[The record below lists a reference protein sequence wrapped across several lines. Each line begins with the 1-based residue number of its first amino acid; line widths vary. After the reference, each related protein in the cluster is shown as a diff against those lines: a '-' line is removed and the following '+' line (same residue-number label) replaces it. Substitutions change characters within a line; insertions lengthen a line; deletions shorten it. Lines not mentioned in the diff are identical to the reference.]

1 MRIERSG
8 EPNTGSGNAEAMH
21 GRVGVTA
28 CDIASHRIHPRR
40 SVCLSS
46 GCSNS
51 SPTGDTIMAID
62 AISKS
67 PIATRAQRSPSSDAA
82 DGSQTAKPFD
92 PKELIKQCDA
102 ILADLQKLLDLSGS
116 AGGLGSKAHDGPDTS
131 QSDSGANQNSAGGD
145 GGGGAQAGGSG
156 GGCGG
161 GQSAGPGNAPAGPPS
176 DRGGS
181 NVEKNGPTNLPG
193 ESGKVVDRAVSDFQS
208 KYGKDM
214 KAEEGGKKDI
224 QIGNANGNAG
234 VTEARHSS
242 QPGQND
248 KIVLDS
254 SLKGSELKHVAAHE
268 YAHATMSKEYEAAFG
283 QQHEK
288 SAIEGGA
295 EVLANGTAPVGN
307 YKNEY
312 YDKGYVD
319 NAAKA
324 RQQVG
329 EATFNK
335 AFFGGDPASI
345 AKVKEAFDSM
355 GAA

>member
-1 MRIERSG
+1 
-8 EPNTGSGNAEAMH
+8 
-21 GRVGVTA
+21 
-28 CDIASHRIHPRR
+28 
-40 SVCLSS
+40 
-46 GCSNS
+46 
-51 SPTGDTIMAID
+51 MAID
-62 AISKS
+62 AISMS
-67 PIATRAQRSPSSDAA
+67 PIAMRAQRSPSSDAA
-82 DGSQTAKPFD
+82 DGSQTARPFD
-92 PKELIKQCDA
+92 PKELIVQGEA
-102 ILADLQKLLDLSGS
+102 LLARLQQLLDLSGS
-116 AGGLGSKAHDGPDTS
+116 AGGIGAKAHDGPAS
-131 QSDSGANQNSAGGD
+131 GQNDSGADQNSAGG
-145 GGGGAQAGGSG
+145 GGGGSAPAGGSA

-161 GQSAGPGNAPAGPPS
+161 GQGAGPGSAAGGPPAGG
-176 DRGGS
+176 GGS
-181 NVEKNGPTNLPG
+181 NVEKNGATNLPG
-193 ESGKVVDRAVSDFQS
+193 ESGQIVDRAVSDFQS

-224 QIGNANGNAG
+224 EIGNANGNAG
-234 VTEARHSS
+234 VTETRHSS
-242 QPGQND
+242 RPGQND

-283 QQHEK
+283 QQHGK

-295 EVLANGTAPVGN
+295 EVLANATAPVGN

-319 NAAKA
+319 NAAEA

>member
-1 MRIERSG
+1 
-8 EPNTGSGNAEAMH
+8 
-21 GRVGVTA
+21 
-28 CDIASHRIHPRR
+28 
-40 SVCLSS
+40 
-46 GCSNS
+46 
-51 SPTGDTIMAID
+51 MAID
-62 AISKS
+62 AISMS

-82 DGSQTAKPFD
+82 DGSQTARPFD
-92 PKELIKQCDA
+92 PKEIIKQCEA
-102 ILADLQKLLDLSGS
+102 LLASLKELLDLAGS
-116 AGGLGSKAHDGPDTS
+116 ARDLGSKAHDGPDTS
-131 QSDSGANQNSAGGD
+131 QNDSGANQNSAGSD
-145 GGGGAQAGGSG
+145 GGQSAPGGGSA

-161 GQSAGPGNAPAGPPS
+161 GQGAGPGAGPGNAAGGPPS
-176 DRGGS
+176 DGGGS
-181 NVEKNGPTNLPG
+181 GVEKNGSTNLPG
-193 ESGKVVDRAVSDFQS
+193 DSGGTVDRAVNAFEA

-234 VTEARHSS
+234 VTETRHSS

-254 SLKGSELKHVAAHE
+254 SLKGAELSHVAGHE
-268 YAHATMSKEYEAAFG
+268 YAHAAMSKEYEAAFG

-295 EVLANGTAPVGN
+295 EVLANAVTPVGN
-307 YKNEY
+307 YRNEY

-324 RQQVG
+324 REQVG

-335 AFFGGDPASI
+335 AFFGGDAAAI